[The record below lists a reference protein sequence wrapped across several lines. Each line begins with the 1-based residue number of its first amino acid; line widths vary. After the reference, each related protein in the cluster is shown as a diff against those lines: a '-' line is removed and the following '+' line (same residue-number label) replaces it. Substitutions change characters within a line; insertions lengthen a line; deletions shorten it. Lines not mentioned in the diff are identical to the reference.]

1 MKSKSKKLQSCI
13 VPLLWLVIGIY
24 GILCTY
30 LFYMQSVQPL
40 DYNNRYFQ
48 SDLPYH
54 ISMTIDDGW
63 YYSFTAYIY
72 QALYRLAGNSTA
84 LIAGFLAVVQVLSVL
99 LTERLLRL
107 LFDRGKISVLTLA
120 SALGLN
126 LVMAFFWPY
135 AGSYPYVSYQA
146 GNIWHNS
153 TYQCM
158 KPAAIAAVLC
168 YLNLEKNYRQKITL
182 RQWLLLSG
190 LLVLT
195 TGIKPSFLTVFA
207 PMLAIK
213 LLADLCRKVSFR
225 QVFLLGST
233 VLPSLGVI
241 LWQNAVLF
249 GTETGHGITFSPWYT
264 FSLHANRTKLAVLC
278 SIAFPLAVLLFSLK
292 ELFRDRRYLFFWGVT
307 GIGFLEA
314 LCLAETGSRSRDGN
328 FLWGYCI
335 AIFLIFVFSFEKW
348 LLLLKKE
355 KHVLYYRTCFV
366 IAGCVLAYQIFCG
379 VCFFARLLQGETY
392 FMAG

>member
-1 MKSKSKKLQSCI
+1 MKSKKLQSCI
-13 VPLLWLVIGIY
+13 MPLLWLVIGIY

-54 ISMTIDDGW
+54 ISMIIDDGW

-72 QALYRLAGNSTA
+72 QVLYRLAGNSTA

-225 QVFLLGST
+225 QVFLLGSA

-366 IAGCVLAYQIFCG
+366 IASCVLAYQIFCG